1 LRQERSGEGEREGE
15 WQERKREREALYL
28 PTLARGALSPL
39 KVTTSKPILEPRPP
53 DVLSRTSSV

>member
-1 LRQERSGEGEREGE
+1 MWEEGEGGKER
-15 WQERKREREALYL
+15 RKREEAEEIRGLYL

-53 DVLSRTSSV
+53 DVFSLTSSV